1 MSRNLGYTKKFIIL
15 KKDFSNMDLQNPKG
29 HGKIEIKGIRGNILI
44 SLENAEEET
53 YYNVLLIEK
62 NKSYNLGK
70 IYTEISGKGREE
82 LVFNIQDLEASG
94 FQIDNLNGIL
104 ISRDDKLLLGG
115 YMNKED
121 GSIESYIRNIKPLI
135 KEETIQEKK
144 IEEEIEEEAIS
155 QEEPIQ
161 VEPNLEELILE
172 ELIPEEA
179 IQEQIIPE
187 IPLDIECDSDHK
199 YEDYRADISPGKQ
212 GELLGK
218 EDDFEAVFEPL
229 VDLNKEVD
237 AIVQEE
243 KFQETNQAVVDIKEV
258 DYEGNRRSVQKT
270 QTTNYI
276 LNILRYFPYID
287 PFSIKLEGYNWWK
300 IDYEDEAKGFL
311 PYFSYV
317 VGGYQKN
324 KIKGDFITAKRL
336 MTVYSHYLFG
346 LYNENDE
353 VKYYIYAVPGGF
365 FRDEHPHGGM
375 TGFNTWFSSNDYGG
389 YWLLY
394 IDPSTGHIIYPI
406 NPMIPTN

>member
-1 MSRNLGYTKKFIIL
+1 
-15 KKDFSNMDLQNPKG
+15 MDLQNPKG

-187 IPLDIECDSDHK
+187 I
-199 YEDYRADISPGKQ
+199 
-212 GELLGK
+212 
-218 EDDFEAVFEPL
+218 
-229 VDLNKEVD
+229 
-237 AIVQEE
+237 QEE
-243 KFQETNQAVVDIKEV
+243 AIQEQ
-258 DYEGNRRSVQKT
+258 
-270 QTTNYI
+270 
-276 LNILRYFPYID
+276 
-287 PFSIKLEGYNWWK
+287 
-300 IDYEDEAKGFL
+300 
-311 PYFSYV
+311 
-317 VGGYQKN
+317 
-324 KIKGDFITAKRL
+324 
-336 MTVYSHYLFG
+336 
-346 LYNENDE
+346 
-353 VKYYIYAVPGGF
+353 
-365 FRDEHPHGGM
+365 
-375 TGFNTWFSSNDYGG
+375 
-389 YWLLY
+389 
-394 IDPSTGHIIYPI
+394 IIPQI
-406 NPMIPTN
+406 